1 LARRLARHVVELM
14 HTDHQEIAAQPTNDP
29 SGHRRIALV
38 TGGTDGIGK
47 AIARVLAKEGI
58 GVVVVGSNA
67 EKGAAA
73 VRELRQT
80 SGNADIEFLGADLS
94 LIRNVDILAAEV
106 SKRWLRLHYLVLCA
120 GIVRGR
126 HTLTSEGIETNFA
139 INYLSRFALT
149 EKLLDNLAAD
159 GRTGEAAR
167 VLVVSGAAQD
177 GKIQYDDVNLT
188 DRFGIVRALSQF
200 CEANDVFVLEL
211 ARRLAA
217 AAPSPLVTVTVL
229 KVGAVRT
236 NIRSQ
241 FPSWMKLLV
250 PLVVDPFLSQTT
262 TQIAA
267 SARHLLLDPMLE
279 GVSGAMFRHIK
290 QFKALKAGPRTSDPA
305 EGRRLWAL
313 SEQLAAQARAAN
325 ASRETKS

>member
-1 LARRLARHVVELM
+1 M
-14 HTDHQEIAAQPTNDP
+14 KPSNDR
-29 SGHRRIALV
+29 SGERRIALV

-94 LIRNVDILAAEV
+94 LIRNVDALAVEV
-106 SKRWLRLHYLVLCA
+106 SKNWPRLHYLVLCA
-120 GIVRGR
+120 GIVRGQ
-126 HTLTSEGIETNFA
+126 HSLTSEGIETNFA
-139 INYLSRFALT
+139 VNYLSRFALT
-149 EKLLDNLAAD
+149 ERLLANLAAEGLAD
-159 GRTGEAAR
+159 QAAR
-167 VLVVSGAAQD
+167 ILVISGAAQD

-188 DRFGIVRALSQF
+188 GRFGVLRAVSQF
-200 CEANDVFVLEL
+200 CEANDVFALEL
-211 ARRLAA
+211 ARRMTA
-217 AAPSPLVTVTVL
+217 AAPSQNVAVTVL

-241 FPSWMKLLV
+241 FPTWMKLLV
-250 PLVVDPFLSQTT
+250 PLVIDPFLSQTPS
-262 TQIAA
+262 QIAA
-267 SARHLLLDPMLE
+267 SARHLLLDPKFE
-279 GVSGAMFRHIK
+279 RVSGALFRHIK

-313 SEQLAAQARAAN
+313 SDQLAAQARAAS
-325 ASRETKS
+325 APKDTKS

>member
-1 LARRLARHVVELM
+1 M
-14 HTDHQEIAAQPTNDP
+14 KPTNEP
-29 SGHRRIALV
+29 SGQRRVALV

-47 AIARVLAKEGI
+47 AIARVLAQEGI

-94 LIRNVDILAAEV
+94 LIRNVDVLASEV
-106 SKRWLRLHYLVLCA
+106 SKRWPRLHYLVLCA

-149 EKLLDNLAAD
+149 ERLLANLAAEGLAD
-159 GRTGEAAR
+159 QAAR
-167 VLVVSGAAQD
+167 ILVITGAAQD

-188 DRFGIVRALSQF
+188 GQFGVVRALSQF
-200 CEANDVFVLEL
+200 CEANDVFALEL
-211 ARRLAA
+211 ARRMTAA
-217 AAPSPLVTVTVL
+217 VPSQNVAVTVL

-236 NIRSQ
+236 NIRAQ
-241 FPSWMKLLV
+241 FPAWMKLLV
-250 PLVVDPFLSQTT
+250 PLVIDPFLSQTPE
-262 TQIAA
+262 QIAA
-267 SARHLLLDPMLE
+267 SARHLLLDSKFE
-279 GVSGAMFRHIK
+279 SGALFRHIK
-290 QFKALKAGPRTSDPA
+290 QFRALKAGPRTSDPA

-313 SEQLAAQARAAN
+313 SEQLAAQARAAS
-325 ASRETKS
+325 ASGKTKSVSSSR